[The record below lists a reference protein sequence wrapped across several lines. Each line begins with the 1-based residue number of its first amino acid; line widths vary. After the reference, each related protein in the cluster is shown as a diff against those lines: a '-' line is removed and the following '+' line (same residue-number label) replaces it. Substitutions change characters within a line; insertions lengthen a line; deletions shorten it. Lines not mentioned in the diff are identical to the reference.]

1 MLKKDIVIKQGIDR
15 DTAKKIVKS
24 IKAAKFKVQPSIMDD
39 QLRIVG
45 KKLDELQGVIA
56 HCRGEDF
63 GVPLQY
69 NNFK

>member
-1 MLKKDIVIKQGIDR
+1 
-15 DTAKKIVKS
+15 
-24 IKAAKFKVQPSIMDD
+24 MDD

-56 HCRGEDF
+56 HCRAEDF